1 MLAIVL
7 FIGQKTGFAQA
18 VIDEGYDSCNVVAT
32 DIEAQARPSAPCFN
46 QEEIVAQDEAVWVR
60 VHIHA
65 FLDDN
70 GEGDFLEWL
79 SEPVEQQ
86 DLYTELDALVENAN
100 YILGNLHR
108 NWTHE
113 ETFGIPPPTEDPVA
127 PIRILIDGL
136 TVHNNEAAWYRGK
149 YVNSL
154 GQEFGVDGDILNLF
168 LSRGAGGNGW
178 ATIGGR
184 NMSIESLSPV
194 NFVHELGHLLS
205 LDHVF
210 ELREDIEDTP
220 YKRFP
225 FDWNQDGDTR
235 DYFPD
240 GACRAKRSERNIGC
254 WTIKDDP
261 SEGYDYDGDCADDFL
276 YAEVNHP
283 CTSWIWQ
290 DNNIMGG
297 GAYKSIHNAPAFT
310 QGQISRMLEHLATQK
325 CNFIEGIGNFCAP
338 PSALV
343 FQKANSTYCGIS
355 VYTGLTQNA
364 DRHRLRVESRDG
376 MILYSSGWQDGPPR
390 SYMSARQQ
398 VDRRQ
403 RPVPG
408 RPFYDNTTYNVYLE
422 AEGACGQVDEYMI
435 PVHTNFEC
443 GLADEEVPLPV
454 DLTMLNE
461 GDDVD
466 VFLTGG
472 PSNVEYDIILTD
484 DLSGVE
490 VSRSHG
496 QFDAEGNAAENLNN
510 AAVELLNPYSVRV
523 ISSEGEGT
531 TARDVK
537 D

>member
-1 MLAIVL
+1 
-7 FIGQKTGFAQA
+7 
-18 VIDEGYDSCNVVAT
+18 
-32 DIEAQARPSAPCFN
+32 
-46 QEEIVAQDEAVWVR
+46 
-60 VHIHA
+60 
-65 FLDDN
+65 
-70 GEGDFLEWL
+70 
-79 SEPVEQQ
+79 
-86 DLYTELDALVENAN
+86 
-100 YILGNLHR
+100 
-108 NWTHE
+108 
-113 ETFGIPPPTEDPVA
+113 
-127 PIRILIDGL
+127 
-136 TVHNNEAAWYRGK
+136 
-149 YVNSL
+149 
-154 GQEFGVDGDILNLF
+154 
-168 LSRGAGGNGW
+168 
-178 ATIGGR
+178 
-184 NMSIESLSPV
+184 
-194 NFVHELGHLLS
+194 
-205 LDHVF
+205 
-210 ELREDIEDTP
+210 
-220 YKRFP
+220 
-225 FDWNQDGDTR
+225 
-235 DYFPD
+235 
-240 GACRAKRSERNIGC
+240 
-254 WTIKDDP
+254 
-261 SEGYDYDGDCADDFL
+261 
-276 YAEVNHP
+276 
-283 CTSWIWQ
+283 
-290 DNNIMGG
+290 
-297 GAYKSIHNAPAFT
+297 
-310 QGQISRMLEHLATQK
+310 MLEHLATQK